1 MIDSLSSLQDIA
13 EVDISPSR
21 LLSIYST
28 NLLWNLFLTS
38 TALHAIALITSPLQ
52 AVYKWYRRQSSDS
65 DTFLPYVCTIIP
77 SALWLRY
84 AFFIHDTKLIA
95 LQLYAVLMHTFF
107 LCTLIYYKTKKV
119 RTTRRLMRMM
129 AGLLG
134 GFIIFYYLVGSMG
147 DEDGKML
154 TGRLASGAQ
163 MAGSLVCP
171 YLIYR
176 AISTR
181 CIDFVPLAPVAFTW
195 VMELHAIIYS
205 VGIDDFYML
214 LANTTFFCM
223 DGSLLA
229 MFFIFPTEKKMS
241 KPPTRVDIA

>member
-28 NLLWNLFLTS
+28 NLLWNIFLTS
-38 TALHAIALITSPLQ
+38 TALHAIALITSPL
-52 AVYKWYRRQSSDS
+52 
-65 DTFLPYVCTIIP
+65 
-77 SALWLRY
+77 
-84 AFFIHDTKLIA
+84 
-95 LQLYAVLMHTFF
+95 YAVAMHSFF
-107 LCTLIYYKTKKV
+107 LTMLIYYKTKKNIQ
-119 RTTRRLMRMM
+119 RRLARMM
-129 AGLLG
+129 AGLAVGL
-134 GFIIFYYLVGSMG
+134 FLFFYLVGSMN
-147 DEDGKML
+147 DEEGKIL

-229 MFFIFPTEKKMS
+229 IEEK
-241 KPPTRVDIA
+241 RIIDEG

>member
-38 TALHAIALITSPLQ
+38 TAVHAVALITSPLQ

-84 AFFIHDTKLIA
+84 ALFIHDAKLIM
-95 LQLYAVLMHTFF
+95 LQLYAVAMHTFF
-107 LCTLIYYKTKKV
+107 LSMLIYYKTK
-119 RTTRRLMRMM
+119 RYLQRRLVRMM
-129 AGLLG
+129 TGLVG
-134 GFIIFYYLVGSMG
+134 GFIVFYYLVGSMN
-147 DEDGKML
+147 DEDGKIL

-223 DGSLLA
+223 DGALLA
-229 MFFIFPTEKKMS
+229 MFFIFPTEKKVKVEM
-241 KPPTRVDIA
+241 RVDVA

>member
-38 TALHAIALITSPLQ
+38 TAIHAVALITSPLQ

-84 AFFIHDTKLIA
+84 ALFIHDAKLIM
-95 LQLYAVLMHTFF
+95 LQTYAVSMHAFF
-107 LCTLIYYKTKKV
+107 LTMLIYYKTKKV
-119 RTTRRLMRMM
+119 RVYKRRLIRMM
-129 AGLLG
+129 LGLLVG
-134 GFIIFYYLVGSMG
+134 LLLFFYLVGSMN
-147 DEDGKML
+147 DEEGKIL

-176 AISTR
+176 AISSR

-229 MFFIFPTEKKMS
+229 MFFIFPTEKKA
-241 KPPTRVDIA
+241 KVERVESV

>member
-1 MIDSLSSLQDIA
+1 M
-13 EVDISPSR
+13 SPGHN
-21 LLSIYST
+21 I
-28 NLLWNLFLTS
+28 
-38 TALHAIALITSPLQ
+38 Q
-52 AVYKWYRRQSSDS
+52 
-65 DTFLPYVCTIIP
+65 
-77 SALWLRY
+77 
-84 AFFIHDTKLIA
+84 
-95 LQLYAVLMHTFF
+95 
-107 LCTLIYYKTKKV
+107 
-119 RTTRRLMRMM
+119 RRLGRMM
-129 AGLLG
+129 AGLAVGL
-134 GFIIFYYLVGSMG
+134 FLFFYLVGSMN
-147 DEDGKML
+147 DEEGKIL

-229 MFFIFPTEKKMS
+229 MFFIFPTEKKRES
-241 KPPTRVDIA
+241 STRSSIPSDLVPDIVRFALADYGKLVGQDIRLDYRICTIPQHTFKW